1 MRFSRRPFGL
11 TLRNQPAYNAL
22 RDRAASDVL
31 RYRHRPL
38 RS

>member
-11 TLRNQPAYNAL
+11 TLRNYPAYNAP

-31 RYRHRPL
+31 RPRHRPL
-38 RS
+38 RP